1 MENPPNEF
9 SGLLVFFLGGVGF
22 LFKLLIFIYLFF
34 NIIVFIL
41 IFLGRIDREKA
52 GKGDLQRF
60 LS

>member
-22 LFKLLIFIYLFF
+22 LFKLLLIFFF

-41 IFLGRIDREKA
+41 IFLDRIEREKA
-52 GKGDLQRF
+52 GKGDLQR
-60 LS
+60 LIS